1 MPDKARVAALIS
13 GNGTTMSA
21 LLYASRLPDSAYEI
35 VLVASNQ
42 PDAPGLNIAA
52 AEGIATFAHSHK
64 RMDRAAHETIID
76 EALRQ
81 AGAEY
86 LALCGYMRILTES
99 FVDMWAGRMLNT
111 HPSLLFHSRLPD
123 CPYEIVLVASNQ
135 PDARGLNIAAAEG
148 IATFAHSHR
157 GMEREAHE
165 AVMDAALRKAGAE
178 YLALCGY
185 MRILTEGFV
194 DKWAGRMINTHP
206 SLLPK
211 YPGLH
216 THERAIEAGDSHG
229 GCSVHVVTAE
239 LDAGPLLG
247 QVPVAI
253 LPGDDAE
260 SLARRVLMA
269 EYQLYPRLLAYSV
282 GRERSPD
289 FLVAQVRD
297 RALDLP
303 EAEETLSH
311 GMPCFGIVKGKKFAY
326 VSLDHHGDGKTSLR
340 DKISGPDEQAQLID
354 MDPDRYYRPAY
365 FGDGWVGIRLDL
377 GDNDWDSIAE
387 WLRRS
392 WQSIAP
398 KKLTGLM
405 DVADEF

>member
-1 MPDKARVAALIS
+1 VTKAKVACLIS

-21 LLYASRLPDSAYEI
+21 LLYASRLPDCPYEI

-42 PDAPGLNIAA
+42 PEAPGLRIAE
-52 AEGIATFAHSHK
+52 AEGIATFAHSH
-64 RMDRAAHETIID
+64 RGLAREAHETIMD

-86 LALCGYMRILTES
+86 LALCGYMRILTE
-99 FVDMWAGRMLNT
+99 
-111 HPSLLFHSRLPD
+111 
-123 CPYEIVLVASNQ
+123 
-135 PDARGLNIAAAEG
+135 
-148 IATFAHSHR
+148 
-157 GMEREAHE
+157 
-165 AVMDAALRKAGAE
+165 
-178 YLALCGY
+178 
-185 MRILTEGFV
+185 GFV
-194 DKWAGRMINTHP
+194 EKWASRMVNTHP

-216 THERAIEAGDSHG
+216 THQRAIEAGDSHG
-229 GCSVHVVTAE
+229 GCSVHIVTAE

-253 LPGDDAE
+253 LPGDDAD

-269 EYQLYPRLLAYSV
+269 EYQLYPRMLGEYV
-282 GRERSPD
+282 GRERSPEW
-289 FLVAQVRD
+289 LVAQVRE

-326 VSLDHHGDGKTSLR
+326 VSLDHHGDGKIALLV
-340 DKISGPDEQAQLID
+340 KISGPDEQAQLIEN
-354 MDPDRYYRPAY
+354 DPDRYYRPAY
-365 FGDGWVGIRLDL
+365 FGDGWIGIRLDL
-377 GDNDWDSIAE
+377 GDTDWNAIAD
-387 WLRRS
+387 WLRGS
-392 WQSIAP
+392 WVSVAP